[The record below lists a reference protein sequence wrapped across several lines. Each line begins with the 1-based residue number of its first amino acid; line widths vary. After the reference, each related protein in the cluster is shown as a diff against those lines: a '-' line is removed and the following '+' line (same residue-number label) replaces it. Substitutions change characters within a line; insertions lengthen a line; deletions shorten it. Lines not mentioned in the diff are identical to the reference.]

1 MRLVLLCLDKGI
13 SIRYILDMNNNIYIV
28 GFMGTGKST
37 VGKILSSKLKMQ
49 FVETDDVIEKKENM
63 RITDIFSKKG
73 EKYFRAIEK
82 EVLKEISARDNLIV
96 SCGGGLVIDENNVSI
111 MKNTGVVVCLK
122 ADEKTIY
129 ERVKKDKSRP
139 LLNVSDPVRRIR
151 ELLKSRAPF
160 YDRADIFIDTADIS
174 PIGVAAKIVDNLD
187 NV

>member
-1 MRLVLLCLDKGI
+1 
-13 SIRYILDMNNNIYIV
+13 
-28 GFMGTGKST
+28 
-37 VGKILSSKLKMQ
+37 
-49 FVETDDVIEKKENM
+49 
-63 RITDIFSKKG
+63 
-73 EKYFRAIEK
+73 
-82 EVLKEISARDNLIV
+82 
-96 SCGGGLVIDENNVSI
+96 